1 LNEDCSNLDNSSPA
15 SILSN
20 TERAE
25 TTSHGYTLHLYIQ
38 MEYCAGENLRNFL
51 DSSKRTVVPDKV
63 LKMFKKL
70 LEGVNA
76 IHKRGILH
84 RDLK

>member
-1 LNEDCSNLDNSSPA
+1 
-15 SILSN
+15 
-20 TERAE
+20 
-25 TTSHGYTLHLYIQ
+25 